1 MGRLYRRRVTALK
14 FVAGGT
20 CYNHDSLVSDAK
32 KQERRRRILKQR
44 RAAQNRE
51 FDREEARF
59 LYRLALEMDE
69 AGDVPGAA
77 GAAKKALHLDP
88 DFYPALDLL
97 ARLHFAAEQFEQ
109 AISCLQLLRKHPEAV
124 SVGYNLGQSN
134 LALGRT
140 EEALKNFREF
150 LDATGALP
158 GRQWKQ
164 LREQARKLC
173 ADLEKSA
180 APAVVKAPPPQAPA
194 QAKDTQ
200 AIQTPAPAAPEAPAT
215 PPRVSVDFL
224 PAPPPVF
231 NPADGS
237 LADYL
242 LRRRLLELRIAQSFE
257 DLVCLSSLRG
267 VDTYVYQQETVRRV
281 LRHFKGRALLADE
294 VGLGKTIE
302 ACLVLKE
309 YWARGMARK
318 VLVLTPPSL
327 VSQWKGELAEKFG
340 LAPASPDDSSF
351 RSEPARFWREQPL
364 VVASIAMARLEPHAS
379 ALAGIAWDMVIVDEA
394 HCLKNRASANWNL
407 VNSLNKKFILMLTA
421 TPVENN
427 LLELYN
433 LITVLKPGLLA
444 TEAEFRKQFLLP
456 RKPRSSRNP
465 ERLRELLGEVMV
477 RNTRSAVDVRLPH
490 RIAASVVVPPSP
502 AEARLYG
509 MVSDY
514 VAERYRAAK
523 GGKMPGY
530 TLALHLLQRQA
541 GSSAPALT
549 RAVGR
554 MLAEGNGLRADDRRA
569 LEAMQEIAC
578 QVSWT
583 GKGLQLGRMLAERD
597 TKTVVF
603 TEFTATLT
611 HLSEICEAHSLSHV
625 LFSGD
630 MSKPEKDAAIASF
643 RDEARILL
651 STGSGG
657 EGRNLQFAN
666 TVINFDLPWNP
677 MRLEQRVGRVHRI
690 GQTQEVFVFNFCQA
704 DSVEEQ
710 LLRVL
715 HDKINMFELVVGE
728 VDAILGTLDEGDFA
742 ALVLEL
748 WLSGR
753 DSGRVGQT
761 FDEWAERL
769 IAAKQQYSE
778 AKRLDEA
785 LFQRDF
791 EV

>member
-1 MGRLYRRRVTALK
+1 M
-14 FVAGGT
+14 
-20 CYNHDSLVSDAK
+20 SDVK
-32 KQERRRRILKQR
+32 KQERRRRILKER
-44 RAAQNRE
+44 RAAQGRDL
-51 FDREEARF
+51 DREQAGY
-59 LYRLALEMDE
+59 LYRSALEMVE
-69 AGDVPGAA
+69 EGDSPGAA
-77 GAAKKALHLDP
+77 RIAKKALHLDP
-88 DFYPALDLL
+88 DLYPALDLL
-97 ARLHFAAEQFEQ
+97 ARIHFAAKQYEQ
-109 AISCLQLLRKHPEAV
+109 AISYLQLLRKHPEAV

-134 LALGRT
+134 LAVGRT
-140 EEALKNFREF
+140 QEALKNFREF
-150 LDATGALP
+150 LDATRSLP
-158 GRQWKQ
+158 GRNWKP
-164 LREQARKLC
+164 LREEARRLC

-180 APAVVKAPPPQAPA
+180 APSIAAPPAPRLPPQP
-194 QAKDTQ
+194 KDT
-200 AIQTPAPAAPEAPAT
+200 PAMRTAPPAV

-224 PAPPPVF
+224 PVPPPVF
-231 NPADGS
+231 NLADGS

-257 DLVCLSSLRG
+257 DLICLSSLHG

-309 YWARGMARK
+309 YWARSMARK

-340 LAPASPDDSSF
+340 LAPASPDDSAF
-351 RSEPARFWREQPL
+351 RSEPARFWRDEPL

-394 HCLKNRASANWNL
+394 HCLKNRASANWKL
-407 VNSLNKKFILMLTA
+407 VNSLTKRFILMLTA

-427 LLELYN
+427 LLEIYN

-456 RKPRSSRNP
+456 GKPRSSRNP

-514 VAERYRAAK
+514 VAGRYGTAK
-523 GGKMPGY
+523 GGIAPGH

-541 GSSAPALT
+541 GSSAPALA
-549 RAVGR
+549 RAIGR
-554 MLAEGNGLRADDRRA
+554 MLAEGDRLAAADRRE
-569 LEAMQEIAC
+569 LEAMLEIAG

-583 GKGLQLGRMLAERD
+583 GKGLQLGRMLAERHA
-597 TKTVVF
+597 KTVVF
-603 TEFTATLT
+603 TEFTATLE
-611 HLSEICEAHSLSHV
+611 HLAEICEQHSLSHV
-625 LFSGD
+625 LFSGE
-630 MSKPEKDAAIASF
+630 MSKAGKDAAIARF
-643 RDEARILL
+643 RDEADVLL

-657 EGRNLQFAN
+657 EGRNLQCAN

-690 GQTQEVFVFNFCQA
+690 GQTEEVYVFNFCQA
-704 DSVEEQ
+704 GTVEEQ

-753 DSGRVGQT
+753 GSGRLGQT

-769 IAAKQQYSE
+769 IAAKRQYSE